1 MTDAV
6 ICDVCKAE
14 CDVIGPA
21 PSVEVLMKFA
31 AYGGHHNV
39 CEQCAGL
46 APEPA
51 PVELVDL
58 GEVLAEVYAGPKLGA
73 ITGEIGPIMD
83 VPPKSN
89 VIPFKPNRRA
99 RRAHAAIRR
108 QGPNGA
114 A

>member
-58 GEVLAEVYAGPKLGA
+58 GEVLAEA
-73 ITGEIGPIMD
+73 E
-83 VPPKSN
+83 PPKSN